1 MPMNPLR
8 AQLAAVAAIVVA
20 GDVLTKQ
27 VALASLPA
35 AGMPVEVLG
44 EVVRFTLAFNKGA
57 AFGMHVGGWS
67 RVIFSLIAFGMVGAL
82 WVIAGRLQAPATRM
96 VIAMGLVCG
105 GALGNLLDRLR
116 WDRGVV
122 DFIDIGMDAWRFW
135 TFNLADSAITVGA
148 ILLLLPASE
157 SPPARVASPAAPPAP
172 PAGDSSGQAA

>member
-1 MPMNPLR
+1 M
-8 AQLAAVAAIVVA
+8 AAVVVA

-44 EVVRFTLAFNKGA
+44 EAVRFTLAFNKGA

-67 RVIFSLIAFGMVGAL
+67 RVIFSVIAFGMVGAL

-96 VIAMGLVCG
+96 VIAMGLVSG
-105 GALGNLLDRLR
+105 GAVGNLIDRLR

-122 DFIDIGMDAWRFW
+122 DFVDIGTNAWRFW
-135 TFNLADSAITVGA
+135 TFNLADSAITIGA
-148 ILLLLPASE
+148 ILLLLPGAEPKPAAE
-157 SPPARVASPAAPPAP
+157 SAPPAP
-172 PAGDSSGQAA
+172 PVGDSGGWSA